1 MGIERDIGEALVF
14 GPGERASLTLVGRAT
29 EQRATSAFV
38 SIGQR
43 ARSSEVVSAPDVACE
58 LKIGL
63 GAGWSRVWLSPA
75 SETRETHVLRAS
87 AEVWGVRLV
96 PGVRVSPRVV
106 AGAMESRA
114 HRDFLRAPRHADR
127 VVEAMRVAEH
137 VLSLAR
143 VDDRV
148 RDAMQAADRVEA
160 TTVEALADLVH
171 VSPRHL
177 GRMFAE
183 VVGVAPKRAL
193 AILRLRRALRL
204 ARSRALSWARVAAE
218 AGYADQSHLGRELRA
233 LLGQS
238 PEAFLR
244 AMEVG

>member
-1 MGIERDIGEALVF
+1 MGIERNIGEPLVF

-29 EQRATSAFV
+29 EQRATGAFV
-38 SIGQR
+38 SIGQH
-43 ARSSEVVSAPDVACE
+43 ARSSEVVSAPDVASE
-58 LKIGL
+58 LKIGV

-75 SETRETHVLRAS
+75 SETRETHLLGAGT
-87 AEVWGVRLV
+87 EVWGVRLV
-96 PGVRVSPRVV
+96 PGVRVSARAL
-106 AGAMESRA
+106 AGAIESRA
-114 HRDFLRAPRHADR
+114 HADFLRAPRHTDR
-127 VVEAMRVAEH
+127 AVETMRVAEH

-143 VDDRV
+143 VDERV
-148 RDAMQAADRVEA
+148 RDAMEAADRVEA

-171 VSPRHL
+171 ASPRHL
-177 GRMFAE
+177 GRIFAE

-204 ARSRALSWARVAAE
+204 ARSRAFSWARVAAE
-218 AGYADQSHLGRELRA
+218 AGYADQSHLGREFRA

-244 AMEVG
+244 AMEGG